1 VNSYIFFVNSFRF
14 LPKYPIKQKEK
25 IFMKTIHKISSW
37 IVLVLGIGHT
47 LATPIFYSGF
57 TEDALWFAA
66 TGLGLIFLGLL
77 NLEVFQNPTPTGF
90 NLCIVANAL
99 ASLLFGIMLPLVG
112 LNAPQA
118 YLAVGSFL
126 GALVGSTYSRKTIS

>member
-1 VNSYIFFVNSFRF
+1 
-14 LPKYPIKQKEK
+14 
-25 IFMKTIHKISSW
+25 MKTVHKISSW
-37 IVLVLGIGHT
+37 VILALGVVHT

-66 TGLGLIFLGLL
+66 TGLGMVFLGML
-77 NLEVFQNPTPTGF
+77 NLAVIQNPSPAGF
-90 NLCIVANAL
+90 TLCIIANVL
-99 ASLLFGIMLPLVG
+99 ASLLFGTMLPLIG

-126 GALVGSTYSRKTIS
+126 GAMVGSIFSRKGLV

>member
-1 VNSYIFFVNSFRF
+1 
-14 LPKYPIKQKEK
+14 
-25 IFMKTIHKISSW
+25 MKTVHKISSW
-37 IVLVLGIGHT
+37 IILVLGIGHT
-47 LATPIFYSGF
+47 LATPVFYSGF

-77 NLEVFQNPTPTGF
+77 NLEVIQNPTPAGF

-99 ASLLFGIMLPLVG
+99 ASLLFGTMLPLIG

-118 YLAVGSFL
+118 YLAVVSFL
-126 GALVGSTYSRKTIS
+126 GALAGSIFSRRGLK